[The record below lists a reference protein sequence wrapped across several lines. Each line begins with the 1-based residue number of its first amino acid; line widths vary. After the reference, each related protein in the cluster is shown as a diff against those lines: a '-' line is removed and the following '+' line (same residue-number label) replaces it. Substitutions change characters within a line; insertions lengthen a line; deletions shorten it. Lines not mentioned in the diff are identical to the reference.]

1 MKYCPLCVC
10 GELKEDEPRVCDSC
24 GFVDKSVEELT
35 KREKAKLLGSFDFEE
50 LSDGTYR
57 IIGVKNS
64 RDLLLRESVG
74 VSRIVS
80 EIGDRAM
87 AHLKFMTELEL
98 PAGLRVIG
106 DEAFASC
113 KGLCKVFIPETVKSV
128 GKGIFKDCHELK
140 EIYCQAESM
149 PEGWDGG
156 WLDGCDAYPFWGMSG
171 I

>member
-10 GELKEDEPRVCDSC
+10 GELTGDEPRVCDSC
-24 GFVDKSVEELT
+24 GFVDKPADQLT
-35 KREKAKLLGSFDFEE
+35 AREKMKLLGCFDHEQ
-50 LSDGTYR
+50 LADGTYR
-57 IIGVKNS
+57 IIGVKNTRALS
-64 RDLLLRESVG
+64 LRESVS
-74 VSRIVS
+74 VSRTVS

-98 PAGLRVIG
+98 SAGLRSIG
-106 DEAFASC
+106 NEAFNSC

-128 GKGIFKDCHELK
+128 GKGIFKDCYELK
-140 EIYCQAESM
+140 EIYCQAEAM
-149 PEGWDGG
+149 PEGWDSE